1 MANQFDAFFRDNT
14 GLFIPTTNV
23 WDLYFVESLTK
34 DEQLRN
40 VLVKL
45 YENMNQIAL
54 ALNKKDSGIFV
65 ELEFVNGQTFTND
78 DIQVFRKL
86 IVCGSLPD
94 SSTKRI
100 PHYIDFGNSYSFTKI
115 YGCATNPIDL
125 FGIPLPY
132 ASATSVKN
140 IELYVDQNDVV
151 ITTSATYSQYTTTYV
166 VLEYIKQ

>member
-54 ALNKKDSGIFV
+54 ALNKKDSGAFV
-65 ELEFVNGQTFTND
+65 EFEFINGQTFTNNA
-78 DIQVFRKL
+78 IQVFRKL
-86 IVCGSLPD
+86 VACGPLPD
-94 SSTKRI
+94 NNTKKI
-100 PHYIDFGNSYSFTKI
+100 PHYINPGNSYSFTKI
-115 YGCATNPIDL
+115 YGCASNPINL
-125 FGIPLPY
+125 LYIPLPL
-132 ASATSVKN
+132 ASSTGTGQV
-140 IELYVDQNDVV
+140 ELYVDKNDVV